1 MRGEID
7 QNTEEKESP
16 IIVYNV
22 KNKSKKHI
30 ANKVQYTQYP
40 FQYKII
46 PKKQKKPDPP
56 QDC

>member
-30 ANKVQYTQYP
+30 ANKV
-40 FQYKII
+40 
-46 PKKQKKPDPP
+46 
-56 QDC
+56 